1 MLVTYSIR
9 LSKTGHTNRML
20 TYCQIKLAKIVFQ
33 NIRDQLQLILC
44 EMQFFYLNGS
54 LISLIGRLF
63 FAFEWKKIHR

>member
-1 MLVTYSIR
+1 
-9 LSKTGHTNRML
+9 ML

-54 LISLIGRLF
+54 LISLIGRSF